1 MTYKLIALDIDGT
14 IKNLN
19 KEITEITQ
27 RSLSRTREAGALVTI
42 ATGRSFNS
50 AITATRL
57 LNLDSP
63 IVSFQGAHIGDPI
76 TSRVIWHMPLTEK
89 MTLDLLYYLENWPGE
104 ILVFVKHKIYVNKIT
119 QWTESY
125 VYRNGIEIVRVD
137 DLKSI
142 ANKKPTRFVL
152 VDAENE
158 IAEIEK
164 QLIGNFQDGLHI
176 TRSLPNFCEILHPFS
191 GKHRALEVI
200 CTRLGISNESVLAF
214 GNGYNDIHMLKWA
227 GLGVAVQGSPEEVI
241 KSADSLCGTVE
252 SDGPAILLTSFLEKG
267 LIG

>member
-104 ILVFVKHKIYVNKIT
+104 ILVFVKHN
-119 QWTESY
+119 S
-125 VYRNGIEIVRVD
+125 
-137 DLKSI
+137 L
-142 ANKKPTRFVL
+142 F
-152 VDAENE
+152 
-158 IAEIEK
+158 
-164 QLIGNFQDGLHI
+164 NF
-176 TRSLPNFCEILHPFS
+176 
-191 GKHRALEVI
+191 
-200 CTRLGISNESVLAF
+200 
-214 GNGYNDIHMLKWA
+214 
-227 GLGVAVQGSPEEVI
+227 
-241 KSADSLCGTVE
+241 
-252 SDGPAILLTSFLEKG
+252 
-267 LIG
+267 